1 MLDNSSTPSAAP
13 STASSTIPITKHATT
28 KHGTKLASIDTPFL
42 FVDKAKFDTNVG
54 FLRAKLAPF
63 KVILRPHLKTVKSIA
78 GAKHVLTGFDSP
90 ATVSTVKEAEAFAE
104 AGYTNLTYAVG
115 IAPQKLPRIQALL
128 NKGVDISILLDSVA
142 QAKAVAA
149 FCQVQRI
156 QIPTLLEID
165 CDGHRGGIQPDDSR
179 LVEIAKILHQG
190 GAELRGVLTH
200 AGESYDCIN
209 KAALV
214 AAAEAERRAAVA
226 AANQLIAS
234 GLPCPVVSVG
244 STPTAHFA
252 ENLDGV
258 TEVRAGVYTF
268 FDLVMAGIG
277 VCKPADI
284 ALSVVTSVIGHNQD
298 KNWLFIDAGWMSL
311 SQDRGTQS
319 QSQDCGYGLVCDSEG
334 NIIPGL
340 QVIGAN
346 QEHGIIT
353 VVDNKVAATDDAVTR
368 INLADI
374 TVGSQLRI
382 LPNHACATAAMH
394 AGYYVADPEQLELDY
409 WPRIQGW

>member
-1 MLDNSSTPSAAP
+1 MLIEKITLIEQ
-13 STASSTIPITKHATT
+13 TMPIGKYMSITT
-28 KHGTKLASIDTPFL
+28 SLAKIDTPFL
-42 FVDKAKFDTNVG
+42 LVDKAKFDTNVA
-54 FLRAKLAPF
+54 FLRAKLAPHN
-63 KVILRPHLKTVKSIA
+63 VILRPHLKTVKSIA
-78 GAKHVLTGFDSP
+78 GAKHVLEGFDSP
-90 ATVSTVKEAEAFAE
+90 ATVSTVKEAEAFAD

-115 IAPQKLPRIQALL
+115 ITPQKLPRIQALL
-128 NKGVDISILLDSVA
+128 NKGINISILLDSVA
-142 QAKAVAA
+142 QAQAVTA
-149 FCQVQRI
+149 FCQAQNI
-156 QIPTLLEID
+156 KIPTLLEID
-165 CDGHRGGIQPDDSR
+165 CDGHRGGIQPDDTR
-179 LVEIAKILHQG
+179 LVEIGKILHQG

-200 AGESYDCIN
+200 AGESYDCFN

-214 AAAEAERRAAVA
+214 AAAEGERHAAVIA
-226 AANQLIAS
+226 ATQLIAS

-277 VCKPADI
+277 VCKPDDI
-284 ALSVVTSVIGHNQD
+284 ALSVVTSVIGHNEEKD
-298 KNWLFIDAGWMSL
+298 WLFIDAGWMSL

-319 QSQDCGYGLVCDSEG
+319 QRQDCGYGLVCDSEG

-346 QEHGIIT
+346 QEHGII
-353 VVDNKVAATDDAVTR
+353 AA
-368 INLADI
+368 
-374 TVGSQLRI
+374 VGSDIDRITDGMNDGLRLSDIAVGTQLRI

-394 AGYYVADPEQLELDY
+394 AGYYVADPVQIELDY
-409 WPRIQGW
+409 WARIQGW

>member
-1 MLDNSSTPSAAP
+1 ML
-13 STASSTIPITKHATT
+13 IGKC
-28 KHGTKLASIDTPFL
+28 LAKIDTPFL
-42 FVDKAKFDTNVG
+42 LVDKAKFDTNVA
-54 FLRAKLAPF
+54 FLRAKLAPHN
-63 KVILRPHLKTVKSIA
+63 VILRPHLKTVKSIA
-78 GAKHVLTGFDSP
+78 GAKHVLDGFDSP
-90 ATVSTVKEAEAFAE
+90 ATVSTVKEAEAFAD
-104 AGYTNLTYAVG
+104 AGYTNFIYAVG
-115 IAPQKLPRIQALL
+115 ITPQKLPRIQALL
-128 NKGVDISILLDSVA
+128 NKGINISILLDSVA
-142 QAKAVAA
+142 QAQAVTA
-149 FCQVQRI
+149 FCQAQNI
-156 QIPTLLEID
+156 KIPTLLEID
-165 CDGHRGGIQPDDSR
+165 CDGHRGGIQPDDTR
-179 LVEIAKILHQG
+179 LVAIGKILHQG

-214 AAAEAERRAAVA
+214 AAAEGERHAAVIA
-226 AANQLIAS
+226 ATQLIAS

-277 VCKPADI
+277 VCKPSDI
-284 ALSVVTSVIGHNQD
+284 ALSVVTSVIGHNEEKD
-298 KNWLFIDAGWMSL
+298 WLFIDAGWMSL

-319 QSQDCGYGLVCDSEG
+319 QRQDCGYGLVCDSEG

-346 QEHGIIT
+346 QEHGII
-353 VVDNKVAATDDAVTR
+353 AAVNGQIDSGK
-368 INLADI
+368 LADI
-374 TVGSQLRI
+374 AVGTQLRI

-394 AGYYVADPEQLELDY
+394 AGYYVADPAQVELDY
-409 WPRIQGW
+409 WARIQGW

>member
-1 MLDNSSTPSAAP
+1 M
-13 STASSTIPITKHATT
+13 TT
-28 KHGTKLASIDTPFL
+28 SLAKKDTPFL
-42 FVDKAKFDTNVG
+42 LVDKAKFDSNVA
-54 FLRAKLAPF
+54 FLSAKLAPHN
-63 KVILRPHLKTVKSIA
+63 VILRPHLKTVKSIA
-78 GAKHVLTGFDSP
+78 GAKHVLADFDSP
-90 ATVSTVKEAEAFAE
+90 ATVSTVKEAEVFAE

-128 NKGVDISILLDSVA
+128 NKGIDISILLDSVA
-142 QAKAVAA
+142 QAKAVTE
-149 FCQVQRI
+149 FCQAKNI

-165 CDGHRGGIQPDDSR
+165 CDGHRGGIQPDDTR
-179 LVEIAKILHQG
+179 LVEIATILHQG

-214 AAAEAERRAAVA
+214 AAAEAERSAAVIA
-226 AANQLIAS
+226 ATQLIAS

-277 VCKPADI
+277 VCKPDDI
-284 ALSVVTSVIGHNQD
+284 ALSVVTSVIGHNEEKD
-298 KNWLFIDAGWMSL
+298 WLFIDAGWMSL

-319 QSQDCGYGLVCDSEG
+319 QRQDCGYGLVCDSAG

-346 QEHGIIT
+346 QEHGIIAA
-353 VVDNKVAATDDAVTR
+353 VDGAIDGS
-368 INLADI
+368 NLADI
-374 TVGSQLRI
+374 AVGTQLRI

-394 AGYYVADPEQLELDY
+394 AGYYVADPQQTELDY
-409 WPRIQGW
+409 WARIQGW

>member
-1 MLDNSSTPSAAP
+1 MLT
-13 STASSTIPITKHATT
+13 STIMPI
-28 KHGTKLASIDTPFL
+28 GTHLAKLDTPFL
-42 FVDKAKFDTNVG
+42 LVDKAKFDTNVA
-54 FLRAKLAPF
+54 FLREKLAPYD
-63 KVILRPHLKTVKSIA
+63 VVLRPHLKTVKSIA
-78 GAKHVLTGFDSP
+78 GAKHVLANFDSP

-104 AGYTNLTYAVG
+104 AGYTNLIYAVG
-115 IAPQKLPRIQALL
+115 IAPQKLARIQALL
-128 NKGVDISILLDSVA
+128 NKGVNISILLDSVA
-142 QAKAVAA
+142 QANAVAD
-149 FCQVQRI
+149 FCQAQNI
-156 QIPTLLEID
+156 SIPTLLEID
-165 CDGHRGGIQPDDSR
+165 CDGHRGGIEPGDTR
-179 LVEIAKILHQG
+179 LVEIATILHQG

-200 AGESYDCIN
+200 AGESYDCIS

-214 AAAEAERRAAVA
+214 AAAEGERQAAVVA
-226 AANQLIAS
+226 AMQLTEC

-277 VCKPADI
+277 VCEPRDI
-284 ALSVVTSVIGHNQD
+284 ALSVVTSVIGHNEEKD
-298 KNWLFIDAGWMSL
+298 WLFIDAGWMSL

-319 QSQDCGYGLVCDSEG
+319 QRQDCGYGLVCDEEG

-346 QEHGIIT
+346 QEHGI
-353 VVDNKVAATDDAVTR
+353 VATLDGSKLPR
-368 INLADI
+368 IE
-374 TVGSQLRI
+374 VGTKLRI

-394 AGYYVADPEQLELDY
+394 AGYYVAGPEQVELDY

>member
-1 MLDNSSTPSAAP
+1 M
-13 STASSTIPITKHATT
+13 PI
-28 KHGTKLASIDTPFL
+28 GTCLAKIDTPFL
-42 FVDKAKFDTNVG
+42 LVDKAKFDANV
-54 FLRAKLAPF
+54 FSLRVKLTPHD
-63 KVILRPHLKTVKSIA
+63 VVLRPHLKTVKSIA
-78 GAKHVLTGFDSP
+78 GARHVLDDFNSP
-90 ATVSTVKEAEAFAE
+90 ATVSTVKEAEIFAQ

-128 NKGVDISILLDSVA
+128 NKGVNISILLDSVA
-142 QAKAVAA
+142 QAQAVAE
-149 FCQVQRI
+149 FCQTHNI
-156 QIPTLLEID
+156 KIPTLLEID

-179 LVEIAKILHQG
+179 LVEIATILDQG

-200 AGESYDCIN
+200 AGESYACIS
-209 KAALV
+209 KDELI
-214 AAAEAERRAAVA
+214 AAAEGERQAAVIA
-226 AANQLIAS
+226 AEQLMAC
-234 GLPCPVVSVG
+234 GLPCPVISVG

-277 VCKPADI
+277 VCKPSDI
-284 ALSVVTSVIGHNQD
+284 ALSVVTSVIGHNED

-311 SQDRGTQS
+311 SQDQGTRLQRK
-319 QSQDCGYGLVCDSEG
+319 DCGYGLVCDSYGE
-334 NIIPGL
+334 IIPGL

-346 QEHGIIT
+346 QEHGIIAA
-353 VVDNKVAATDDAVTR
+353 VDGAIDSRKLAEIAVGT
-368 INLADI
+368 
-374 TVGSQLRI
+374 QLRI

-394 AGYYVADPEQLELDY
+394 SGYYVADPEQVEFDY

>member
-1 MLDNSSTPSAAP
+1 MTIRKTVSIGQSTS
-13 STASSTIPITKHATT
+13 ITTN
-28 KHGTKLASIDTPFL
+28 LAKKDTPFL
-42 FVDKAKFDTNVG
+42 LVDKAKFDSNVA
-54 FLRAKLAPF
+54 FLRAKLAPHN
-63 KVILRPHLKTVKSIA
+63 VILRPHLKTVKSIA
-78 GAKHVLTGFDSP
+78 GAKHVLADFDSP
-90 ATVSTVKEAEAFAE
+90 ATVSTVKEAEAFAD
-104 AGYTNLTYAVG
+104 AGYSNLLYAVG

-128 NKGVDISILLDSVA
+128 NKGIDISILLDSVA
-142 QAKAVAA
+142 QAKAVTA
-149 FCQVQRI
+149 FCQAQNLK
-156 QIPTLLEID
+156 IPTLLEID
-165 CDGHRGGIQPDDSR
+165 CDGHRGGIQPDDTR
-179 LVEIAKILHQG
+179 LVEIATILHQG

-214 AAAEAERRAAVA
+214 AAAEGERHAAVIA
-226 AANQLIAS
+226 ATQLIAS

-277 VCKPADI
+277 VCKPDDI
-284 ALSVVTSVIGHNQD
+284 ALSVVTSVIGHNEEKD
-298 KNWLFIDAGWMSL
+298 WLFIDAGWMSL

-319 QSQDCGYGLVCDSEG
+319 QRQDCGYGLVCDSDG
-334 NIIPGL
+334 NVIPGL

-346 QEHGIIT
+346 QEHGIIAA
-353 VVDNKVAATDDAVTR
+353 VDGAIDGS
-368 INLADI
+368 NLADI
-374 TVGSQLRI
+374 AVGTQLRI

-394 AGYYVADPEQLELDY
+394 GGYYVADPLDY

>member
-1 MLDNSSTPSAAP
+1 VSIIKTMSIGKSTSI
-13 STASSTIPITKHATT
+13 TASVAK
-28 KHGTKLASIDTPFL
+28 IDTPFL
-42 FVDKAKFDTNVG
+42 LVDKAKFDTNVA
-54 FLRAKLAPF
+54 FLRAKLAPHH
-63 KVILRPHLKTVKSIA
+63 VVLRPHLKTVKSIA
-78 GAKHVLTGFDSP
+78 GAKHVLEGFDSP
-90 ATVSTVKEAEAFAE
+90 ATVSTVKEAEAFAD
-104 AGYTNLTYAVG
+104 AGYTNLLYAVG

-128 NKGVDISILLDSVA
+128 NKGINISILLDSAV
-142 QAKAVAA
+142 QAKAVAG
-149 FCQVQRI
+149 FCLTQNI
-156 QIPTLLEID
+156 KIPTLLEID
-165 CDGHRGGIQPDDSR
+165 CDGHRGGIQPDDTR
-179 LVEIAKILHQG
+179 LVEIARILHQG

-209 KAALV
+209 KEALI
-214 AAAEAERRAAVA
+214 AAAEGERHAAVIA
-226 AANQLIAS
+226 ATQLIES

-277 VCKPADI
+277 VCKSSDI
-284 ALSVVTSVIGHNQD
+284 ALSVVTTVIGHNEE

-319 QSQDCGYGLVCDSEG
+319 QQQDCGYGLVCDSDG

-346 QEHGIIT
+346 QEHGIIAVVGGT
-353 VVDNKVAATDDAVTR
+353 VDEHK
-368 INLADI
+368 LFDI
-374 TVGSQLRI
+374 AVGSRLRI

-394 AGYYVADPEQLELDY
+394 GGYYVADLERVELDY
-409 WPRIQGW
+409 WQRIQGW

>member
-1 MLDNSSTPSAAP
+1 MSMSTDLQ
-13 STASSTIPITKHATT
+13 T
-28 KHGTKLASIDTPFL
+28 IDTPFL
-42 FVDKAKFDTNVG
+42 LVDKTKFDRNITA
-54 FLRAKLAPF
+54 LRVKLAPF
-63 KVILRPHLKTVKSIA
+63 DVLLRPHLKTVKSIA
-78 GAKHVLTGFDSP
+78 GARHVLEGFNAP
-90 ATVSTVKEAEAFAE
+90 ATVSTVKEAEAFAD

-128 NKGVDISILLDSVA
+128 NKGVNISILLDSAA

-149 FCQVQRI
+149 FCQAQNI
-156 QIPTLLEID
+156 KIPTLLEID
-165 CDGHRGGIQPDDSR
+165 CDGHRGGIRPDDTR
-179 LVEIAKILHQG
+179 LVEIASILHHG

-200 AGESYDCIN
+200 AGESYDCIS
-209 KAALV
+209 KEQLV
-214 AAAEAERRAAVA
+214 AAAEGERHAAVMA
-226 AANQLIAS
+226 ATQLIAN

-277 VCKPADI
+277 VCKPSDI
-284 ALSVVTSVIGHNQD
+284 ALSVVTSVIGHNED
-298 KNWLFIDAGWMSL
+298 KDWLFIDAGWMSL
-311 SQDRGTQS
+311 SQDRGTRTQRK
-319 QSQDCGYGLVCDSEG
+319 DCGYGLVCDSEG
-334 NIIPGL
+334 HIIPGL

-346 QEHGIIT
+346 QEHGIIAA
-353 VVDNKVAATDDAVTR
+353 VDGAIDNGK
-368 INLADI
+368 LADI
-374 TVGSQLRI
+374 AVGTQLRI

-394 AGYYVADPEQLELDY
+394 AGYYVADPAQIELDY

>member
-1 MLDNSSTPSAAP
+1 MSTNLQTTEPDL
-13 STASSTIPITKHATT
+13 TAIN
-28 KHGTKLASIDTPFL
+28 TPFL
-42 FVDKAKFDTNVG
+42 LVDKTKFDRNVTA
-54 FLRAKLAPF
+54 LKVKLSPF
-63 KVILRPHLKTVKSIA
+63 NVELRPHLKTVKSIA
-78 GAKHVLTGFDSP
+78 GVRHVLDDFNSP

-104 AGYTNLTYAVG
+104 AGYTNLIYAVG

-128 NKGVDISILLDSVA
+128 AKGVNISVLLDSVA
-142 QAKAVAA
+142 QAKAVVA
-149 FCQVQRI
+149 FCQAQNMT
-156 QIPTLLEID
+156 IPTLLEID
-165 CDGHRGGIQPDDSR
+165 CDGHRGGIQPDDTR
-179 LVEIAKILHQG
+179 LIEIATILHQG

-200 AGESYDCIN
+200 AGESYDCVSKN
-209 KAALV
+209 ELV
-214 AAAEAERRAAVA
+214 AAAEAERYAAVIA
-226 AANQLIAS
+226 AEQLIVD

-277 VCKPADI
+277 VCKPSDI
-284 ALSVVTSVIGHNQD
+284 ALSVVTSVIGHNEE

-319 QSQDCGYGLVCDSEG
+319 QRKDCGYGLVCDSKG
-334 NIIPGL
+334 DVIPGL

-346 QEHGIIT
+346 QEHGIIAAVDDSIDSSQLAEI
-353 VVDNKVAATDDAVTR
+353 VVGT
-368 INLADI
+368 
-374 TVGSQLRI
+374 QLRI

-394 AGYYVADPEQLELDY
+394 AGYYVADPEQVELDY
-409 WPRIQGW
+409 WARIQGW

>member
-1 MLDNSSTPSAAP
+1 MTIRKTMSSGL
-13 STASSTIPITKHATT
+13 STSITTS
-28 KHGTKLASIDTPFL
+28 LAKKDTPFL
-42 FVDKAKFDTNVG
+42 LVDKAKFDSNVA
-54 FLRAKLAPF
+54 FLRAKLAPH

-78 GAKHVLTGFDSP
+78 GAKHVLADFDSP
-90 ATVSTVKEAEAFAE
+90 ATVSTVKEAEAFAD
-104 AGYTNLTYAVG
+104 AGYSNLLYAVG

-128 NKGVDISILLDSVA
+128 NKGIDISILLDSLA

-149 FCQVQRI
+149 FCQAQNLK
-156 QIPTLLEID
+156 IPTLLEID
-165 CDGHRGGIQPDDSR
+165 CDGHRGGIQPDDTR
-179 LVEIAKILHQG
+179 LVEIATILHQG

-214 AAAEAERRAAVA
+214 AAAEGERHAAVIA
-226 AANQLIAS
+226 ATQLIAS

-244 STPTAHFA
+244 STPTAHFT

-277 VCKPADI
+277 VCKPDDI
-284 ALSVVTSVIGHNQD
+284 ALSVVTSVIGHNEEKD
-298 KNWLFIDAGWMSL
+298 WLFIDAGWMSL

-319 QSQDCGYGLVCDSEG
+319 QRQDCGYGLVCDSNG
-334 NIIPGL
+334 NVIPGL

-346 QEHGIIT
+346 QEHGIIAA
-353 VVDNKVAATDDAVTR
+353 VDGAIDGS
-368 INLADI
+368 NLADI
-374 TVGSQLRI
+374 AVGTQLRI

-394 AGYYVADPEQLELDY
+394 AGYYVADPERVELDY
-409 WPRIQGW
+409 WARIQGW

>member
-1 MLDNSSTPSAAP
+1 MLIGNTML
-13 STASSTIPITKHATT
+13 IGKC
-28 KHGTKLASIDTPFL
+28 LAKIDTPFL
-42 FVDKAKFDTNVG
+42 LVDKAKFDTNVA
-54 FLRAKLAPF
+54 FLRAKLAPHN
-63 KVILRPHLKTVKSIA
+63 VILRPHLKTVKSIA
-78 GAKHVLTGFDSP
+78 GAKHVLDGFDSP
-90 ATVSTVKEAEAFAE
+90 ATVSTVKEAEAFAD
-104 AGYTNLTYAVG
+104 AGYTNFIYAVG
-115 IAPQKLPRIQALL
+115 ITPQKLPRIQALL
-128 NKGVDISILLDSVA
+128 NKGINISILLDSVA
-142 QAKAVAA
+142 QAQAVTA
-149 FCQVQRI
+149 FCQAQNI
-156 QIPTLLEID
+156 KIPTLLEID
-165 CDGHRGGIQPDDSR
+165 CDGHRGGIQPDDTR
-179 LVEIAKILHQG
+179 LVAIGKILHQG

-214 AAAEAERRAAVA
+214 AAAEGERHAAVIA
-226 AANQLIAS
+226 ATQLIAS

-277 VCKPADI
+277 VCKPSDI
-284 ALSVVTSVIGHNQD
+284 ALSVVTSVIGHNEEKD
-298 KNWLFIDAGWMSL
+298 WLFIDAGWMSL

-319 QSQDCGYGLVCDSEG
+319 QRQDCGYGLVCDSEG

-346 QEHGIIT
+346 QEHGII
-353 VVDNKVAATDDAVTR
+353 AAVNGQIDSGK
-368 INLADI
+368 LADI
-374 TVGSQLRI
+374 AVGTQLRI

-394 AGYYVADPEQLELDY
+394 AGYYVADPAQVELDY
-409 WPRIQGW
+409 WARIQGW

>member
-1 MLDNSSTPSAAP
+1 MSTNLQTTEPDL
-13 STASSTIPITKHATT
+13 TA
-28 KHGTKLASIDTPFL
+28 IDTPFL
-42 FVDKAKFDTNVG
+42 LVDKTKFDRNVTA
-54 FLRAKLAPF
+54 LKVKLSPF
-63 KVILRPHLKTVKSIA
+63 NVELRPHLKTVKSIA
-78 GAKHVLTGFDSP
+78 GVRHVLDDFNSP

-104 AGYTNLTYAVG
+104 AGYTNLIYAVG

-128 NKGVDISILLDSVA
+128 AKGVNISVLLDSVA
-142 QAKAVAA
+142 QAKAVVA
-149 FCQVQRI
+149 FCQAQNMT
-156 QIPTLLEID
+156 IPTLLEID
-165 CDGHRGGIQPDDSR
+165 CDGHRGGIQPDDTR
-179 LVEIAKILHQG
+179 LIEIATILHQG

-200 AGESYDCIN
+200 AGESYDCVSKN
-209 KAALV
+209 ELV
-214 AAAEAERRAAVA
+214 AAAEAERYAAVIA
-226 AANQLIAS
+226 AEQLIVD

-277 VCKPADI
+277 VCKPSDI
-284 ALSVVTSVIGHNQD
+284 ALSVVTSVIGHNEE

-319 QSQDCGYGLVCDSEG
+319 QRKDCGYGLVCDSKG
-334 NIIPGL
+334 DVIPGL

-346 QEHGIIT
+346 QEHGIIAAVDDSIDSSQLAEI
-353 VVDNKVAATDDAVTR
+353 VVGT
-368 INLADI
+368 
-374 TVGSQLRI
+374 QLRI

-394 AGYYVADPEQLELDY
+394 AGYYVADPEQVELDY
-409 WPRIQGW
+409 WARIQGW